1 MKNILN
7 ESITDIV
14 YHFCDF
20 KAAFNIVRYDTFFL
34 TNVVDTA
41 RDRMLNSGK
50 LYYMSFARH
59 FNSNMGYVGNKN
71 ANEMTL
77 NVRIEIDGRILSQS
91 YKGIQVNSLPRED
104 DRIVNREQED
114 RLITDE
120 PLIKDAH
127 KYIRGIYICNPM
139 IADEGQT
146 NLDGTPPKLLT
157 TIRQQILYMM
167 NRDGYE
173 NKVFVFNDINAF
185 NKLGNFRNINAAIE
199 NGFIVNPELIQK
211 LAVTEFKPNET
222 YKFGKTPIGKIA
234 YIYALLQYG
243 EEHVNI
249 SNLFYSK
256 GEEKYDL
263 IWNQQVPNIQKCAEA
278 MIRNLQSDINM
289 MKKNRFYSDADI
301 KLEMRKQIFDGRMG
315 SRLRKALSGDLK
327 PFYSYAITPI
337 YKYMS
342 LRNVDDL
349 NTLITWKLK
358 ICCDNN
364 GIVYNTRGFNVDN
377 LKMAAVEST
386 SKNSLTSIVE
396 KTIKSFLMTEDKT
409 VTFNGQVNPKY
420 GWAVFICG
428 ASGSGK
434 STAAKQHIPIQGK
447 VLSSDYFR
455 EAYADL
461 LNIRN
466 KDLKYNFR
474 NYGPMKSIKKKT
486 EPNKQDKRGR
496 WSGGHGFLQQLVG
509 GIENGIAKN
518 GEWTPTSNSQI
529 RPNIIIDT
537 LGVTKGATDWMFDTL
552 KRIGGYKISFVW
564 VLTNKDVAFVNN
576 TQRDVIVPPDY
587 LLKKHNQALGYDLT
601 EKTYSIQNIFNN
613 YSDVI
618 DEAWIIVNSS
628 FDDVEGQRIHRRPN
642 ELENQSNVI
651 KLEKVNGVF
660 QVPQT
665 FGNDER
671 KPFLGGKKNISLH
684 DITGDKAQF
693 KGKDPVNYPNIYQK
707 DAEGHII
714 PTDKTLNKLAANNPN
729 GQLMNNVGIKH
740 DSNGIANRINN
751 RREKLQKG
759 QRGIPHSSLM

>member
-1 MKNILN
+1 
-7 ESITDIV
+7 
-14 YHFCDF
+14 
-20 KAAFNIVRYDTFFL
+20 
-34 TNVVDTA
+34 
-41 RDRMLNSGK
+41 
-50 LYYMSFARH
+50 
-59 FNSNMGYVGNKN
+59 
-71 ANEMTL
+71 
-77 NVRIEIDGRILSQS
+77 
-91 YKGIQVNSLPRED
+91 
-104 DRIVNREQED
+104 
-114 RLITDE
+114 
-120 PLIKDAH
+120 
-127 KYIRGIYICNPM
+127 M

-157 TIRQQILYMM
+157 TMRQQILYMM
-167 NRDGYE
+167 NKDGYE

-185 NKLGNFRNINAAIE
+185 NKLGNFRNISAAIE
-199 NGFIVNPELIQK
+199 NGFIVNPELIQR

-222 YKFGKTPIGKIA
+222 YKFGKTAIGKIA

-243 EEHVNI
+243 DEYVNI
-249 SNLFYSK
+249 SDLFYSK

-263 IWNQQVPNIQKCAEA
+263 IWNQQVPNIQKYAET

-289 MKKNRFYSDADI
+289 MKKSRYYSDSDI

-337 YKYMS
+337 YKYMT

-364 GIVYNTRGFNVDN
+364 GIAYNTRGINVDD

-461 LNIRN
+461 LNVRN
-466 KDLKYNFR
+466 NDLRYNFR
-474 NYGPMKSIKKKT
+474 NYGTMKSIKKKT

-509 GIENGIAKN
+509 GIENSIA
-518 GEWTPTSNSQI
+518 TSKSGI
-529 RPNIIIDT
+529 RPNLIIDT

-601 EKTYSIQNIFNN
+601 EKAYSVQNIFDN
-613 YSDVI
+613 YSNVI

-628 FDDVEGQRIHRRPN
+628 FDDVDGQRVYRRPN
-642 ELENQSNVI
+642 QMENQSNVI
-651 KLEKVNGVF
+651 KLEKINGVF
-660 QVPQT
+660 QIPQT

-671 KPFLGGKKNISLH
+671 KPFLGGRKNVSLH
-684 DITGDKAQF
+684 DITGDKA
-693 KGKDPVNYPNIYQK
+693 KVTKTGGVGYPEINAKYIGSDGKP
-707 DAEGHII
+707 HIA
-714 PTDKTLNKLAANNPN
+714 PTDTTLNNIASTNPN
-729 GQLMNNVGIKH
+729 NRILNNVDISH
-740 DSNGIANRINN
+740 DATGIANRTNAKINRLRN
-751 RREKLQKG
+751 G
-759 QRGIPHSSLM
+759 QRGVSHSSLM